1 MTSGMEIVDD
11 RVHCAVIV
19 DADPRRLGHRVIA
32 AETDEG
38 VAIVDETPQLAV
50 IPVHAQDDRPI
61 REVEPAGS
69 VGEDAAPRSE
79 ERRVGKEWRRE
90 GSPCELTELW

>member
-11 RVHCAVIV
+11 RVHCAVLV

-38 VAIVDETPQLAV
+38 VAIVDKTPQLAV
-50 IPVHAQDDRPI
+50 ITVHAQDDRPI
-61 REVEPAGS
+61 REVEPACS
-69 VGEDAAPRSE
+69 VGEGAARGGGLLRGRVQNAVMRAT
-79 ERRVGKEWRRE
+79 ERLDMRV
-90 GSPCELTELW
+90 